1 MYADTMTKSIQET
14 IEITQNR
21 RKIQQEHNLLHN
33 IEPTSVMREKTETLK
48 ETFFQELE
56 TEIEEVEKEV
66 SLSPKELERKIKL
79 VEKEMFLK
87 AKALDFEAAIAL
99 RDELER
105 LKNLAM
111 QQNGF
116 D

>member
-1 MYADTMTKSIQET
+1 
-14 IEITQNR
+14 
-21 RKIQQEHNLLHN
+21 
-33 IEPTSVMREKTETLK
+33 
-48 ETFFQELE
+48 LE

-105 LKNLAM
+105 LKNVAM

>member
-1 MYADTMTKSIQET
+1 
-14 IEITQNR
+14 
-21 RKIQQEHNLLHN
+21 
-33 IEPTSVMREKTETLK
+33 LK

-79 VEKEMFLK
+79 VEKEMLLK
-87 AKALDFEAAIAL
+87 AKALDFAAAILL

-105 LKNLAM
+105 LKNIAM